1 MEIPEIDRVAWVG
14 PDDARRL
21 LNPAQAALVDRLLDH
36 LEVGPPV
43 DCPGPPARCRDDN
56 RSTVAKKPSKTA
68 RVRIRDLDETPR
80 QHTPRYIAGEDEEGP
95 ILSGFTFWLLSAVA
109 LIALMAAAVFFGSSQ
124 VEAALQRD
132 TLEYLRRAG
141 FDDIAG
147 PGQRP
152 GRRAGRHRPNRG
164 GPRRSP
170 RDGVEPSRC
179 AAGVQQPGRAGGRRP
194 RRVPAPSDPMV
205 LTLADDVLTVTGTLP
220 SQSAINRVTTALAD
234 TGHQLD
240 TEGLEIREQVPAVD
254 EWMAAVLAIT
264 DRLNQEVDEFEIVVN
279 PDSGVA
285 TVSAVFDSRQ
295 VRADVR
301 RAAEDLFQDGPLAF
315 VSALT
320 LVDAPPPPPRQ
331 QVVEL
336 QENLDDLISGKVI
349 EFEFN
354 SDVLTRDGRRLLA
367 DIVPAAPPV
376 PRRAGRDRRPRR
388 RGRLGGG
395 QHGPVPAAR
404 PGGGRFP
411 GRTRPGPRPFR
422 GDRLR

>member
-1 MEIPEIDRVAWVG
+1 
-14 PDDARRL
+14 
-21 LNPAQAALVDRLLDH
+21 
-36 LEVGPPV
+36 
-43 DCPGPPARCRDDN
+43 
-56 RSTVAKKPSKTA
+56 
-68 RVRIRDLDETPR
+68 VRIRDLEETPR
-80 QHTPRYIAGEDEEGP
+80 QHTPRYIAGQDEEGP
-95 ILSGFTFWLLSAVA
+95 ILSGFAFWLLSAVA
-109 LIALMAAAVFFGSSQ
+109 LMALTAAAVFFGSNQ

-132 TLEYLRRAG
+132 TLDYLRRAG
-141 FDDIAG
+141 FDDVDVQAS
-147 PGQRP
+147 GQDVELVGSVPTEEDLVALPETVANRP
-152 GRRAGRHRPNRG
+152 GVQRVVARLE
-164 GPRRSP
+164 
-170 RDGVEPSRC
+170 VEESEVPE
-179 AAGVQQPGRAGGRRP
+179 G
-194 RRVPAPSDPMV
+194 PAPSDPMV

-220 SQSAINRVTTALAD
+220 SQSAINRVSTALAD

-240 TEGLEIREQVPAVD
+240 TEELVIREGVPAVD
-254 EWMAAVLAIT
+254 EWMPAVLAIT

-285 TVSAVFDSRQ
+285 TVSAVFESRQ

-367 DIVPAAPPV
+367 EIVPALRQFPDVPV
-376 PRRAGRDRRPRR
+376 EIAGHADSVGSAEANMDLSRRRAQAVVDFLVERGQDPDRFVVTAY
-388 RGRLGGG
+388 GD
-395 QHGPVPAAR
+395 
-404 PGGGRFP
+404 
-411 GRTRPGPRPFR
+411 TRPIASNSTEEGRARNRRIEFIA
-422 GDRLR
+422 LEE

>member
-1 MEIPEIDRVAWVG
+1 M
-14 PDDARRL
+14 
-21 LNPAQAALVDRLLDH
+21 
-36 LEVGPPV
+36 
-43 DCPGPPARCRDDN
+43 
-56 RSTVAKKPSKTA
+56 
-68 RVRIRDLDETPR
+68 RVRDVDETPR

-95 ILSGFTFWLLSAVA
+95 ILSGFTFWLLSALA
-109 LIALMAAAVFFGSSQ
+109 LIALTAAAVFFGSSQ

-141 FDDIAG
+141 FDDIEVRAS
-147 PGQRP
+147 GQDIELDGTVPTEEDLVALPETVSNRP
-152 GRRAGRHRPNRG
+152 G
-164 GPRRSP
+164 
-170 RDGVEPSRC
+170 
-179 AAGVQQPGRAGGRRP
+179 VQRVFSNLDVREVVVPEG
-194 RRVPAPSDPMV
+194 VPAPSDPMV

-315 VSALT
+315 VSALS

-367 DIVPAAPPV
+367 DIVPPLRQFPDVPVEIAGHADAVGSAAANMDLSR
-376 PRRAGRDRRPRR
+376 RRAQAVVDFLVERGQDPDRFVVTAY
-388 RGRLGGG
+388 GD
-395 QHGPVPAAR
+395 
-404 PGGGRFP
+404 
-411 GRTRPGPRPFR
+411 TRPIASNATEEGRARNRRIEFIA
-422 GDRLR
+422 LEE

>member
-1 MEIPEIDRVAWVG
+1 M
-14 PDDARRL
+14 
-21 LNPAQAALVDRLLDH
+21 
-36 LEVGPPV
+36 
-43 DCPGPPARCRDDN
+43 
-56 RSTVAKKPSKTA
+56 
-68 RVRIRDLDETPR
+68 RVRDVDETPR

-95 ILSGFTFWLLSAVA
+95 ILSGFTFWLLSALA
-109 LIALMAAAVFFGSSQ
+109 LIALTAAAVFFGSSQ

-141 FDDIAG
+141 FDDIEVRAS
-147 PGQRP
+147 GQDIELDGTVPTEEDLVALPETVSNRP
-152 GRRAGRHRPNRG
+152 G
-164 GPRRSP
+164 
-170 RDGVEPSRC
+170 
-179 AAGVQQPGRAGGRRP
+179 VQRVFSNLDVREVVVPEG
-194 RRVPAPSDPMV
+194 VPAPSDPMV

-315 VSALT
+315 VSALS

-367 DIVPAAPPV
+367 DIVPPLRQFPDVPVEIAGHADAVGSAAANMDLSR
-376 PRRAGRDRRPRR
+376 RRAQAVVDFLVERGQDPDRFVVTAYGDTRPIAVERHRGRPGTEPPDRVH
-388 RGRLGGG
+388 RLGG
-395 QHGPVPAAR
+395 VR
-404 PGGGRFP
+404 V
-411 GRTRPGPRPFR
+411 
-422 GDRLR
+422 

>member
-1 MEIPEIDRVAWVG
+1 M
-14 PDDARRL
+14 
-21 LNPAQAALVDRLLDH
+21 
-36 LEVGPPV
+36 
-43 DCPGPPARCRDDN
+43 
-56 RSTVAKKPSKTA
+56 AKKPSKTG

-95 ILSGFTFWLLSAVA
+95 ILSGFTFWLLSALA
-109 LIALMAAAVFFGSSQ
+109 LIALTAAAVFFGSSH

-141 FDDIAG
+141 FDDIEVRAS
-147 PGQRP
+147 GQDIELDGTVPTEEDLVALPETVSNRP
-152 GRRAGRHRPNRG
+152 G
-164 GPRRSP
+164 
-170 RDGVEPSRC
+170 
-179 AAGVQQPGRAGGRRP
+179 VQRVFSSLDVREVVVPEG
-194 RRVPAPSDPMV
+194 VPAPSDPMV

-367 DIVPAAPPV
+367 DIVPPLRQFPDVPVEIAGHADSVGSAAANMDLSR
-376 PRRAGRDRRPRR
+376 RRAQAVVDFLVERGQDPDRFVVTAY
-388 RGRLGGG
+388 GD
-395 QHGPVPAAR
+395 
-404 PGGGRFP
+404 
-411 GRTRPGPRPFR
+411 TRPIASNATEEGRARNRRIEFIA
-422 GDRLR
+422 LEE

>member
-1 MEIPEIDRVAWVG
+1 
-14 PDDARRL
+14 
-21 LNPAQAALVDRLLDH
+21 
-36 LEVGPPV
+36 
-43 DCPGPPARCRDDN
+43 
-56 RSTVAKKPSKTA
+56 
-68 RVRIRDLDETPR
+68 VRIRDLDETPR
-80 QHTPRYIAGEDEEGP
+80 QHTPRYIAGQDEEGP
-95 ILSGFTFWLLSAVA
+95 ILSGFAFWLLSAVA
-109 LIALMAAAVFFGSSQ
+109 LAALTAAAVFFGSNQ

-132 TLEYLRRAG
+132 TLDYLRRAG
-141 FDDIAG
+141 FDDVDVQAI
-147 PGQRP
+147 GQDIELVGSVPTDEDLVALPDTVANRP
-152 GRRAGRHRPNRG
+152 GVQRVIARL
-164 GPRRSP
+164 
-170 RDGVEPSRC
+170 DVEEADVPE
-179 AAGVQQPGRAGGRRP
+179 G
-194 RRVPAPSDPMV
+194 PAPSDPMV

-220 SQSAINRVTTALAD
+220 SQSAINRVSTALAD

-240 TEGLEIREQVPAVD
+240 TEELVIREGVPAVD
-254 EWMAAVLAIT
+254 EWMPAVLAIT

-285 TVSAVFDSRQ
+285 TVSAVFESRQ

-367 DIVPAAPPV
+367 DIVPALRQFPDVPV
-376 PRRAGRDRRPRR
+376 EIAGHADSVGSAAANMDLSRRRAQAVVDFLVERGQDPDRFVVTAY
-388 RGRLGGG
+388 GD
-395 QHGPVPAAR
+395 
-404 PGGGRFP
+404 
-411 GRTRPGPRPFR
+411 TRPIASNSTEEGRARNRRIEFIA
-422 GDRLR
+422 LEE

>member
-1 MEIPEIDRVAWVG
+1 M
-14 PDDARRL
+14 
-21 LNPAQAALVDRLLDH
+21 
-36 LEVGPPV
+36 
-43 DCPGPPARCRDDN
+43 
-56 RSTVAKKPSKTA
+56 AKKPSRTA
-68 RVRIRDLDETPR
+68 RVRVRDLDETPR

-95 ILSGFTFWLLSAVA
+95 ILSGFTFWLLSALA
-109 LIALMAAAVFFGSSQ
+109 LIALTAAAVFFGSSQ

-141 FDDIAG
+141 FDDVEVQAS
-147 PGQRP
+147 GQDIELDGTVPTEEDLVALPETVSNRP
-152 GRRAGRHRPNRG
+152 G
-164 GPRRSP
+164 
-170 RDGVEPSRC
+170 
-179 AAGVQQPGRAGGRRP
+179 VQRVFSSLDVREVVVPEG
-194 RRVPAPSDPMV
+194 VPAPSDPMV

-240 TEGLEIREQVPAVD
+240 TEGLEIRERVPAVD

-315 VSALT
+315 VSALS

-367 DIVPAAPPV
+367 EIVPPLRQFPDVPVEIAGHADAVGSAAANMDLSR
-376 PRRAGRDRRPRR
+376 RRAQAVVDFLVERGQDPDRFVVTAY
-388 RGRLGGG
+388 GD
-395 QHGPVPAAR
+395 
-404 PGGGRFP
+404 
-411 GRTRPGPRPFR
+411 TRPIASNATEEGRARNRRIEFIA
-422 GDRLR
+422 LEE

>member
-1 MEIPEIDRVAWVG
+1 
-14 PDDARRL
+14 
-21 LNPAQAALVDRLLDH
+21 
-36 LEVGPPV
+36 
-43 DCPGPPARCRDDN
+43 
-56 RSTVAKKPSKTA
+56 
-68 RVRIRDLDETPR
+68 VRIRDLDETPR

-95 ILSGFTFWLLSAVA
+95 ILSGFAFWLLSAVA
-109 LIALMAAAVFFGSSQ
+109 LIAVTAAAVFFGSSH
-124 VEAALQRD
+124 VEAALQSD
-132 TLEYLRRAG
+132 TIEYLRRAG
-141 FDDIAG
+141 FDEVMVEATGQDIELVGTVPTQEDLVAL
-147 PGQRP
+147 PETVSDRP
-152 GRRAGRHRPNRG
+152 GVGRVSARLE
-164 GPRRSP
+164 
-170 RDGVEPSRC
+170 VQEPD
-179 AAGVQQPGRAGGRRP
+179 APEG
-194 RRVPAPSDPMV
+194 PAPSDPMV
-205 LTLADDVLTVTGTLP
+205 LTLADDVLSVTGTLP

-240 TEGLEIREQVPAVD
+240 TEGLEIRERVPAVD

-367 DIVPAAPPV
+367 DIVPPLRQFPDVPVEIAGHADSVGSAAANMDLSR
-376 PRRAGRDRRPRR
+376 RRAQAVVDFLVERGQDPDRFVVTAY
-388 RGRLGGG
+388 GD
-395 QHGPVPAAR
+395 
-404 PGGGRFP
+404 
-411 GRTRPGPRPFR
+411 TRPIASNATEEGRARNRRIEFIA
-422 GDRLR
+422 LEE